1 MVIKQEVS
9 IGLQHEN
16 CYLVGVMK
24 LGSFQG
30 GFPGGGG
37 GRSKFSASRRATP
50 VILPSRENPA
60 RETVEKR
67 YKILIK

>member
-37 GRSKFSASRRATP
+37 GRRKFSASRRATP
-50 VILPSRENPA
+50 VILPSRENPV
-60 RETVEKR
+60 RGTVEKL

>member
-1 MVIKQEVS
+1 
-9 IGLQHEN
+9 
-16 CYLVGVMK
+16 MK

-50 VILPSRENPA
+50 VILPSRENPV
-60 RETVEKR
+60 RGTVEKL

>member
-30 GFPGGGG
+30 GFPGGGEE
-37 GRSKFSASRRATP
+37 RSKFSASRRATP
-50 VILPSRENPA
+50 VILPSRENPV
-60 RETVEKR
+60 RGTVEKL